1 MYRQFMNQIR
11 PATAILAL
19 AAMMIASSG
28 LLAQKRIYRSA
39 QPVGKFIPML
49 IDAMTDAGMKFTVE
63 QTYDEKTDG
72 KLGLLIT
79 MKPGGRMVDIS
90 FHDENGKSTLVA
102 IRSQDPGDSSRFN
115 QLFVQTLNMSEVGL
129 GKIDDTVPAGWPS
142 PSK

>member
-1 MYRQFMNQIR
+1 MYRRFQFKIG

-19 AAMMIASSG
+19 AVMLASSS
-28 LLAQKRIYRSA
+28 LMAQKRIYRAS

-49 IDAMTDAGMKFTVE
+49 IDAMTGAGMKFRVE
-63 QTYDEKTDG
+63 KTYDEKTDG

-90 FHDENGKSTLVA
+90 FHDENGKATLVA
-102 IRSQDPGDSSRFN
+102 IRSQDPADSSRFN